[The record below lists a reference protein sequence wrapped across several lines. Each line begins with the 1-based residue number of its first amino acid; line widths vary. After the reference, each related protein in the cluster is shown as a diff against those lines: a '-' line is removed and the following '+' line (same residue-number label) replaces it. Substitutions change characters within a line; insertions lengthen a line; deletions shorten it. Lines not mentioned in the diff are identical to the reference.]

1 MKTTNPPRRTNIL
14 VIMPDTFRGDSLA
27 CAGHPAVQT
36 PNLDRLAGMGVR
48 FDNAY
53 SSSPICMPA
62 RSNCISGLYCHNT
75 GQWSNYGHLP
85 AGTRT
90 YMSLLRE
97 NGYRTAH
104 IGKSHYYPHSNA
116 RAGEKAPHL
125 DDEKPFMQ
133 SLGHEDVLETTGPWA
148 TVGTDSILSD
158 RWRDRD
164 MLDLFRDDYGKRAEV
179 GPFAATWPSP
189 LPEEEH
195 MDTFVGRTAT
205 NYLRDYDDD
214 RPFAVF
220 VGIGGPH
227 DPWDP
232 PQAWADRFKEVE
244 VPEPIPPTE
253 AEAWLGD
260 AAREFHASMMGEPA
274 DDATWKS
281 IRRLYYAKIAH
292 LDSLVGEILDTLEE
306 KGELDNTAIVFW
318 SDHGDRLCDRG
329 KVHKSVYYDESARV
343 PLILRLPGNPGAGT
357 ACDSIVSINDIFPT
371 VLDAAGMDPVDC
383 FGTSLVPAT
392 ADVGTSFHDAVFSEI
407 DNTGGRTTM
416 IRTPRHKLVINA
428 QADTLQLFDMQDDPQ
443 ELQNLAGREDM
454 TDLER
459 DLKERIF
466 RWRLTTETDQGR

>member
-1 MKTTNPPRRTNIL
+1 MRKPNIL

-36 PNLDRLAGMGVR
+36 PNLDRLAAMGVR

-62 RSNCISGLYCHNT
+62 RSNCLSGLYCHNT
-75 GQWSNYGHLP
+75 GQWNNYGHLP

-125 DDEKPFMQ
+125 DDEKPFMR

-148 TVGTDSILSD
+148 TVGTDSILTD

-179 GPFAATWPSP
+179 GPFKATWPSP

-195 MDTFVGRTAT
+195 MDTFVGRTTAD
-205 NYLRDYDDD
+205 YLRDYDDE

-232 PQAWADRFKEVE
+232 PQAWADRFKDVE
-244 VPEPIPPTE
+244 VPKPIPATE

-260 AAREFHASMMGEPA
+260 AAREFHTSMMGEPA
-274 DDATWKS
+274 DEETWKA

-292 LDSLVGEILDTLEE
+292 LDSLVGEILDTLEA
-306 KGELDNTAIVFW
+306 KGELDNTVIVFW

-357 ACDSIVSINDIFPT
+357 GCESIVSINDIFPT
-371 VLDAAGMDPVDC
+371 VLDAAGVDPVDG

-392 ADVGTSFHDAVFSEI
+392 AGAGANFHDAVFSEI
-407 DNTGGRTTM
+407 DNAGGRTTM
-416 IRTPRHKLVINA
+416 IRTQRHKLVINA
-428 QADTLQLFDMQDDPQ
+428 EADTLQLFDMQEDPQ

-466 RWRLTTETDQGR
+466 RWRLETETVQGR